1 MLENELQDNEEYYSP
16 LNASEQDNDDESS
29 YDGDYDDFDG
39 EETEDFDGD
48 YDDFDGDETEDF
60 DGEYE
65 DFDGDEIIDCSKCN
79 HSWDLKDSSPNDA
92 YICHLCGNDNSFE
105 DVSSSF
111 DDSVF
116 NMNFSDIRGD
126 YKQSFGR
133 VNRRIDSNP
142 RTIRRRRRRRIIR
155 KPRLSMQGQSR
166 LRKSKRPLRGRMLRR
181 PLRSGMARPMGD
193 GMARPTRGGMAK
205 PMGKTNPSGLAKPLM
220 NPKTKGIS
228 KPSSTPSFKSSAG
241 KPLKNKFLKGGLK
254 NNFKKPV
261 NVSLANDKKVIIK
274 GASNFILSQKSQD
287 EGIKGIQY
295 YKGKKLKPLILTIN
309 NEDPTDFIFE
319 LFNPSMPLDYLYST
333 SQNLNNRIKVA
344 GGNSSYS
351 DVLFNILAN
360 PTMVINVQ
368 MVSAGNQVTAQNNQA
383 IFVTNKNIEG
393 IQKIFPVN
401 IDLQVDNMQVANDI
415 IYFNVQ
421 KAINRPFIPD
431 GMDIIRYTVLA
442 GMSVTMT
449 FWYTQV
455 SLKKVFYEEAKAS
468 KSLL

>member
-1 MLENELQDNEEYYSP
+1 MIDSEVYDNEDYYSP
-16 LNASEQDNDDESS
+16 LDGYDNEDYSDESNIEGGS
-29 YDGDYDDFDG
+29 
-39 EETEDFDGD
+39 
-48 YDDFDGDETEDF
+48 
-60 DGEYE
+60 
-65 DFDGDEIIDCSKCN
+65 EIVECSNCN
-79 HSWDLKDSSPNDA
+79 HSWDLADSSANDA
-92 YICHLCGNDNSFE
+92 YVCHKCGTDLEEENSE
-105 DVSSSF
+105 MSSF

-116 NMNFSDIRGD
+116 NMDFSEIRGKNF
-126 YKQSFGR
+126 KQSFGK
-133 VNRRIDSNP
+133 VNRRIASKPMP
-142 RTIRRRRRRRIIR
+142 RRKPIRRAI
-155 KPRLSMQGQSR
+155 KPRPSVQQSLPR
-166 LRKSKRPLRGRMLRR
+166 MSRPK
-181 PLRSGMARPMGD
+181 
-193 GMARPTRGGMAK
+193 RGGASI
-205 PMGKTNPSGLAKPLM
+205 PSGQPISR
-220 NPKTKGIS
+220 PKG
-228 KPSSTPSFKSSAG
+228 TPSFQSSG
-241 KPLKNKFLKGGLK
+241 RPMKGGVNKPLNNNIPVKEGKYSLKSGK
-254 NNFKKPV
+254 RKKIA
-261 NVSLANDKKVIIK
+261 NVIVPNDQKVIIE
-274 GASNFILSQKSQD
+274 GASKFILSKNTKD

-295 YKGKKLKPLILTIN
+295 YKGKKLIPLVLNIN
-309 NEDPTDFIFE
+309 NEDPTDFVFE

-344 GGNSSYS
+344 GGTTSYS

-360 PTMVINVQ
+360 PTMIINVQ
-368 MVSAGNQVTAQNNQA
+368 MVSAGVQVANQNNQA

-393 IQKIFPVN
+393 VQKIFPVN